1 MHEMS
6 LAEGILQLI
15 EEATR
20 AEDVGRVS
28 VVFLEVGRLASVEIE
43 SLRFCFDAV
52 VRDSIAEGARLDI
65 SEVPGTGW
73 CMDCSQSVPPH
84 SWYQASVAFSTN
96 CCSEAK
102 GNDFIS
108 ADTHVSDPQQ
118 LNSSFAATS
127 FSSVLNSCNVKTL
140 NFKLFNL
147 ISPALPV
154 RSSSE

>member
-73 CMDCSQSVPPH
+73 CMDCSQSVPM
-84 SWYQASVAFSTN
+84 
-96 CCSEAK
+96 
-102 GNDFIS
+102 
-108 ADTHVSDPQQ
+108 SDKLGGCPRCGGYKVQV
-118 LNSSFAATS
+118 TGGTDMR
-127 FSSVLNSCNVKTL
+127 VKEL
-140 NFKLFNL
+140 E
-147 ISPALPV
+147 V
-154 RSSSE
+154 E